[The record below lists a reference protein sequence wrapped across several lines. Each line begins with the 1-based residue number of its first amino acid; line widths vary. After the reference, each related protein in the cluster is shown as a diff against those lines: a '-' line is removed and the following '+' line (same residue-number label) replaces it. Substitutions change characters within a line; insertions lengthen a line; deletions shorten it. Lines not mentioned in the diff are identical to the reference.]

1 MLGKIEG
8 KRSRGQQ
15 KMRCLDGITH
25 SVDMSLSKL
34 WEIVVDRGPGLLG
47 SMESQRVGHDL
58 LTEQQ
63 YSGNRSG
70 RKSCKLQPGMG
81 WLVTRKLRQDVELLW
96 G

>member
-8 KRSRGQQ
+8 KRSRGRQ

-34 WEIVVDRGPGLLG
+34 WEIVVDRGPGLLR
-47 SMESQRVGHDL
+47 SMGSQRVGHDL

-63 YSGNRSG
+63 YDRNNWT
-70 RKSCKLQPGMG
+70 QEMQVPA
-81 WLVTRKLRQDVELLW
+81 W
-96 G
+96 GGVAG